1 VTSWPAGP
9 EDPSANA
16 EATVAKLAKK
26 EAMPQELDELSAAL
40 VAALFEQ
47 FLRIVDTPG
56 SERATV
62 NVSVPQAHTGCAL
75 VLSTDSKQISISF
88 DQWHTHIGPF
98 LCVDIE
104 GSVLTVMTMITELV
118 EEARVVEVVHR
129 DGKWLHSGLCYR
141 AVPRNPE
148 PNATTKTHSWL
159 GTYDNTVTIP

>member
-1 VTSWPAGP
+1 
-9 EDPSANA
+9 
-16 EATVAKLAKK
+16 
-26 EAMPQELDELSAAL
+26 MPQELDELSAAL

-47 FLRIVDTPG
+47 FPEWKPFLRIVDTPG

-62 NVSVPQAHTGCAL
+62 NVSVPQAHTGRAL
-75 VLSTDSKQISISF
+75 VLSTDPKQITISF

-104 GSVLTVMTMITELV
+104 GSVSTVMTMITEFV

-148 PNATTKTHSWL
+148 PNATTKTYSWL